1 MMFQFGGCAP
11 EEMSLVTPNKSQHG
25 FRGLKYGDHEPQES
39 YEIRPKTLPC
49 VASEARTPELSEAAK
64 NLILLTELNTIAR
77 RAF

>member
-1 MMFQFGGCAP
+1 
-11 EEMSLVTPNKSQHG
+11 
-25 FRGLKYGDHEPQES
+25 LKYGDHEPQES